1 MATKSGIT
9 RRIFLTGALLTPLL
23 RCFDSLARAE
33 ASNTGFDLGPA
44 QPFSFDWLR
53 GQARQSAAQPYRAP
67 PIRQQEVL
75 ERIDFDAYQQIRY
88 RPEDALW
95 VKGDGPYPVQL
106 FHLGKLFQAPV
117 RVHLVRDGMAREILY
132 SPRLFAFGKAS
143 FAAALPDDSGFA
155 GFRVMHSSDQQ
166 RDWLAFLG
174 ATYFRSSGEL
184 DQYGLSARGIAIDT
198 GLPTPEE
205 FPNFISFWLEPAPDP
220 KALLI
225 HALMDGPS
233 ISGAYRFLASQ
244 QERVVMEVEAMLFAR
259 TAITRLGIAPM
270 TSMFWYSETNHMQS
284 RDWRPEIH
292 DSDGLAL
299 WTGTGERIWRPLNNP
314 LAVQTSSFLDQNP
327 KGFGLFQRDRNF
339 QNYLDDGVFYEK
351 RPSLW
356 VEPLESWG
364 EGAVQLVEIP
374 TDYEIAD
381 NIVAYWVPRAPVR
394 AGSSWDFKYRLFWT
408 ADDPYPTH
416 LGRVIATRLGRGG
429 IAGTAMAPPHKTKI
443 VIDFAG
449 GPLENLDKA
458 APVQLVLNTSGGK
471 IENDYVLQV
480 VGTKHWRAFFDI
492 ETDKMNPVDIRVYL
506 RLGDRSMT
514 ETWLYQYIPYYRTL
528 LG

>member
-1 MATKSGIT
+1 MKPGIT
-9 RRIFLTGALLTPLL
+9 RRTFLTGALLAPLL
-23 RCFDSLARAE
+23 RCFDSVARAE
-33 ASNTGFDLGPA
+33 ASNAGLDLGPA
-44 QPFSFDWLR
+44 RPFSFDGLR
-53 GQARQSAAQPYRAP
+53 EQARQLAARPYRAP
-67 PIRQQEVL
+67 LVRHPEVL
-75 ERIDFDAYQQIRY
+75 ERIDFDAHQQIRY

-95 VKGDGPYPVQL
+95 AKGDGPYPVQF
-106 FHLGKLFQAPV
+106 FHLGKLFQTPV
-117 RVHLVRDGMAREILY
+117 RMHVVRNGMAREILY
-132 SPRLFAFGKAS
+132 SPRLFAFGDAG
-143 FAAALPDDSGFA
+143 FAEVLPDDSGFA
-155 GFRVMHSSDQQ
+155 GFRVMHSRARQ

-174 ATYFRSSGEL
+174 AAYFRSSGEL

-205 FPNFISFWLEPAPDP
+205 FPSFVSFWLEPAPDP

-225 HALMDGPS
+225 HALLDGPS
-233 ISGAYRFLASQ
+233 ISGAYRFLVSH
-244 QERVVMEVEAMLFAR
+244 QERVVMEVEAVLFAR
-259 TAITRLGIAPM
+259 TAIARLGIAPM

-299 WTGTGERIWRPLNNP
+299 WTGVGERIWRPLNNP
-314 LAVQTSSFLDQNP
+314 LSVQTSSFLDENP
-327 KGFGLFQRDRNF
+327 KGFGLSQRDRNF
-339 QNYLDDGVFYEK
+339 QNYQDDGVFYEK

-381 NIVAYWVPRAPVR
+381 NIVAYWVPRAPVS
-394 AGSSWDFKYRLFWT
+394 AGSIWNFKYRLFWT
-408 ADDPYPTH
+408 ADDPYPAH

-429 IAGTAMAPPHKTKI
+429 IAGTASAPPHKTKI

-449 GPLENLDKA
+449 GPLEALDKA
-458 APVQLVLNTSGGK
+458 ASVQLMLNAGDGK

-492 ETDKMNPVDIRVYL
+492 EAKNMNPVDIRAYL
-506 RLGDRSMT
+506 RLGDQALT
-514 ETWLYQYIPYYRTL
+514 ETWLYQYIPSYRTL